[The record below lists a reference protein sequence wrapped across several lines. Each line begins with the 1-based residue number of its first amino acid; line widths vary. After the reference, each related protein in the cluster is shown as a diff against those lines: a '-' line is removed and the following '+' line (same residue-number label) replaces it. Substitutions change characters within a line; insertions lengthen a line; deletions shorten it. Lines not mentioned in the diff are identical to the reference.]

1 MCANARMFSIC
12 FIISSISVLLILNT
26 ISFGAQTPEQL
37 EEENIKLKKE
47 LQQKTT
53 LIVELREQI
62 NKKDNEIE
70 TLKRKYL
77 IKDTAS
83 VDFNEN
89 DNLVIRKPFVGIYL
103 GETIDSLKKRFDVNG
118 LNADTYKVKGSD
130 SELSDFTV
138 HTYEGRIY
146 SFECKMKGDVDSV
159 RNSLIHKYGKPETK
173 EVGTAYITYS
183 TSEVFKV
190 RSGRDI
196 ATITLVESMGKEIV
210 PKTLIPGVGTN
221 YEIETSLIFT
231 HDRLKK
237 IMEEHKSHNK
247 ETRRKVL
254 QKQF

>member
-47 LQQKTT
+47 LQQKTM
-53 LIVELREQI
+53 LIAELREQI
-62 NKKDNEIE
+62 SQKDTEIE

-77 IKDTAS
+77 IKDTTS
-83 VDFNEN
+83 VDFNDN
-89 DNLVIRKPFVGIYL
+89 DNLVIRKPYMGIYL

-130 SELSDFTV
+130 PELSDFTV

-146 SFECKMKGDVDSV
+146 SFECEIKGDVDGV
-159 RNSLIHKYGKPETK
+159 RNSLIHKYGKPEK
-173 EVGTAYITYS
+173 EQVGTEYITYS

-190 RSGRDI
+190 RSGKDI
-196 ATITLVESMGKEIV
+196 ATIALVQYKGKEIV
-210 PKTLIPGVGTN
+210 PKT
-221 YEIETSLIFT
+221 YELKTKLIFT

-237 IMEEHKSHNK
+237 IMDDYKSHNK

-254 QKQF
+254 EKQF